1 MQFVVLLIPYASII
15 SKSKSKST
23 GETIVQLSYS
33 WSSLVG
39 MVRLS
44 CFLYVKFGLMSVLQ
58 WCGKFSPVKLNLEA
72 DSAEK
77 VCYSSSTFPLSTETW
92 RVCPGC
98 GCYRSAVRWIDLTAA
113 CMSHNSNN
121 NKKDNFSIV
130 SYVTWLPL
138 SVSYN
143 NNSKAPLEPAEYK
156 FSVSTQ
162 CQRTPFT

>member
-121 NKKDNFSIV
+121 NKIKYYFDSKLFNLIATICILEQPLQS
-130 SYVTWLPL
+130 STWA
-138 SVSYN
+138 SWI
-143 NNSKAPLEPAEYK
+143 
-156 FSVSTQ
+156 
-162 CQRTPFT
+162 